1 MAKKLIPPAK
11 ILHYLEDHQVNF
23 RLIQHRTAYTAYD
36 AAATLKKK
44 LSEIAKILFVK
55 ADRDFYLAVLPA
67 DYNLQMEKLGKIISR
82 QIGQAV
88 KKVILPGEK
97 IMAAALKIKAGALS
111 AFGQIHRLPVIV
123 EKNLAKNKRVI
134 LPTGS
139 FNYSV
144 EMAMADYLK
153 LEKGC
158 LGIFGQK
165 KKIKAAKTLKPK
177 KISRAK
183 AKISLKK
190 AVKKSR

>member
-1 MAKKLIPPAK
+1 
-11 ILHYLEDHQVNF
+11 
-23 RLIQHRTAYTAYD
+23 
-36 AAATLKKK
+36 
-44 LSEIAKILFVK
+44 
-55 ADRDFYLAVLPA
+55 
-67 DYNLQMEKLGKIISR
+67 
-82 QIGQAV
+82 
-88 KKVILPGEK
+88 
-97 IMAAALKIKAGALS
+97 
-111 AFGQIHRLPVIV
+111 LPVIV